1 MAFIRDMALH
11 FMNRQISVEI
21 DPLLLPDLNT
31 LDKVTTSRIINI
43 NLYKLIYNI
52 GAIQTRR
59 FAPSNRMKFLDKAD
73 LVEKIYSNTNE
84 FRIKIADIRQATGS
98 ETIKTISEDF
108 GVGISVAIAE
118 KLFNIKTSTIQRIYG
133 NTKRPDW
140 KCQMVDN
147 RVLVVEA
154 KGAISIQTSNN
165 QRANAIAQ
173 KRRET
178 GDVRVASLTVL
189 NEDSISTNRFIDPPI
204 TTGEISPIMENH
216 ILRAGHYASVFSFLV
231 NSRLSK
237 YYSQM
242 RKRLEGSITLP
253 EQNLKNRDFR
263 DLLFNGP
270 MVNYDNKSFAG
281 SFYKID
287 DQKFLFVGVDSELL
301 SYEGFLNF
309 REYEEDIDVEN
320 SNSHYILYKDGVL
333 IIEINDIQQYSNI
346 VDVQTIDNYQDKITI
361 SDIDEMNELSFAKF
375 FKYILEKNRFTEIT
389 DVSLRNDTGVD
400 LSAKY
405 NGIKCFFEF
414 KILKRKKISLLESK
428 FLSNHNYENVK
439 LIFVTNAIVN
449 KNDLA
454 RNINIIIIDRNKLE
468 YLIKN
473 KTSLQEILDLSNNN

>member
-1 MAFIRDMALH
+1 
-11 FMNRQISVEI
+11 MNRQISVEI

-31 LDKVTTSRIINI
+31 LDKVTTSRTISI
-43 NLYKLIYNI
+43 NLYKLIYSI

-84 FRIKIADIRQATGS
+84 FRIKIAEIRQATGS
-98 ETIKTISEDF
+98 ETLKTISEDF
-108 GVGISVAIAE
+108 GVGISVAISE

-140 KCQMVDN
+140 KCQMVDD
-147 RVLVVEA
+147 RVLVVES
-154 KGAISIQTSNN
+154 KGAISIQTSNR
-165 QRANAIAQ
+165 QQANAIAQ
-173 KRRET
+173 KNRET
-178 GDVRVASLTVL
+178 GDIKVASLTIL
-189 NEDSISTNRFIDPPI
+189 NEDRISASRFIDPPI
-204 TTGEISPIMENH
+204 SNGETSPIMENH
-216 ILRAGHYASVFSFLV
+216 ILRAGHYASVFSFLG

-242 RKRLEGSITLP
+242 RKRLEGSITLT
-253 EQNLKNRDFR
+253 EQNLKNRDFK

-270 MVNYDNKSFAG
+270 IVNYANKNFVG
-281 SFYKID
+281 SFYKIGG
-287 DQKFLFVGVDSELL
+287 QKFLFVGIDRELL

-309 REYEEDIDVEN
+309 REYEEDLDMEN

-333 IIEINDIQQYSNI
+333 IIEINDIEQYSDI
-346 VDVQTIDNYQDKITI
+346 VDIQTINNYQDKITI
-361 SDIDEMNELSFAKF
+361 SDIDEMNELSFSKF
-375 FKYILEKNRFTEIT
+375 FKYILEKNHFTEIT

-405 NGIKCFFEF
+405 NDIKCFFEF

-428 FLSNHNYENVK
+428 FLNNHNYENSK
-439 LIFVTNAIVN
+439 LIFITNAIVN
-449 KNDLA
+449 NNDLA
-454 RNINIIIIDRNKLE
+454 RNLNIIIIDRNKLE

-473 KTSLQEILDLSNNN
+473 KTSLQEILDLQKNN